1 MKRNI
6 FLFAFIL
13 FFIASSNGQSINYG
27 LSIGANLTNMK
38 GNGIKNSFS
47 AGWFGG
53 GFARIDLSEKWNLKP
68 ELLFNYANNKKA
80 TNFINYY
87 NINGNAQASEQIK
100 LSYINVPVLIGYKVS
115 KLLTINVGP
124 QYSFLV
130 YDDENLVLS
139 DKAVA
144 VKRNDIG
151 ILAGVQVNVEN
162 VRFFANYVAGV
173 ANVNNIDDR
182 YKWYN
187 RQVFIGMN
195 FNFF

>member
-38 GNGIKNSFS
+38 GNGIKNSFN

-53 GFARIDLSEKWNLKP
+53 GFARIDLSEKWNLQP